1 MSEEQPVV
9 DRSPKARIGNV
20 FADEFTILQHLA
32 RGDVADTFLAELI
45 DPPTQVWIKICRA
58 EYSHD
63 RAQAERLLREAR
75 AAAAIL
81 HANVL
86 EVLDADLAPEGDV
99 YVVTEALEGEDLG
112 QLLRRSGRLPWS
124 RVRGIALQIAEAL
137 QAAHAAGIVHR
148 GIKPGNV
155 ILCADDFVKVAD
167 FGMVAVDEV
176 TQDREA
182 GTVVLGDAVHFIAP
196 EQALGEAVD
205 QRSDVYSLG
214 VLMYTLL
221 SGRVPF
227 FGRPTQVTMQHKF
240 ATATALGSVAPEAE
254 IPPLVEALV
263 LKAMSKRRED
273 RFQDMGALVTAL
285 QQIGEDGARG
295 GGDRAKAAARQQP
308 TTDSAMFYSLEALQG
323 LLAQTQEPR
332 AQIEIYGKMQRALTQ
347 LAGGAG
353 GKEAQSWQQWIA
365 QGLDYAYYNL
375 AAQHLAAE
383 QWQEL
388 VQTYREHAELTTDRA
403 MKTGLYGAMGY
414 VLDKSLGDI
423 PGAIAAYRSMIELD
437 PTSQDAVLALARL
450 YERAQQWDAAVQ
462 TLDHFLSL
470 CADPVARTEELTHVG
485 KLLHERLVASERAE
499 VYLRG
504 ALEHSPGHVP
514 ALTLLADMYRG
525 RKDWREL
532 AAVCEALLTH
542 ATSYYE
548 RVEFGIEAGFLHYRQ
563 LGDVAKATEIFARVI
578 ELDPENVR
586 VGTVLSKIYYES
598 GNYVGAAPIYEMLVR
613 KAPGAPISV
622 KAHVELCLRAA
633 RVERLLAR
641 SQRAL
646 KLFKK
651 ALELEPGNWTAMLG
665 RADLTFEAGEW
676 EAAFNFYEQLLAAT
690 AKEKTDKV
698 AAAIHVRLAEVC
710 KRRNHNQKAP
720 GHLRKALEL
729 DANNWQALEATL
741 EHQLAAEDWQG
752 ALNTRRAM
760 INASGDDGVKFELFV
775 ASGKLFR
782 DRLRDPQKAVI
793 AFQRA
798 LELRPRELGVMHL
811 LLDTFTE
818 RKMWPEAVGVLDRIV
833 EVEPEPARRARFH
846 YTAAVLLRDNLGQV
860 DAALARFDLVLD
872 EDPSQLKAFQAIDK
886 LLTQRK
892 EWKGLDR
899 AYRKMINRLP
909 PDGET
914 QPLPGGSAPLR
925 TMLWSNLAEIYRT
938 RLGDF
943 RAAAK
948 AFEVAA
954 ALDPGNADRWQILVE
969 LYEALLRNNA
979 REFTDNLIRAH
990 YTLVRL
996 EPHRYASY
1004 HRLFE
1009 IYVARRELDK
1019 AFCVARTL
1027 VFVKQAN
1034 AQETTLYNR
1043 YPQPEFRRIKQRL
1056 GEDLLR
1062 RCVFHADE
1070 DASVGAVLGLLA
1082 PVLAG
1087 WRPKLLP
1094 YPLRP
1099 SDRVDADDDGSL
1111 VSKSLIYVTSVYGWP
1126 QPDLYFRPD
1135 EPGDVAVLN
1144 VERGGS
1150 VRPTIIAL
1158 GGALAEKSENN
1169 LAFTLGR
1176 HALDLYPPHYAF
1188 MIIDRSPENLKDVI
1202 MASMHVCKVG
1212 APELSSGAQA
1222 LAREVTKNLPAAA
1235 IERLTAALQR
1245 LIKGGEVD
1253 VKRWARAAE
1262 LAGYR
1267 AGFLFCNDL
1276 ATAAHAIGQEQ
1287 RVFGSLLAPKEALRE
1302 LVVYSVSEEYFE
1314 ARRGLGLNVA

>member
-1 MSEEQPVV
+1 MSEDQPVV

-20 FADEFTILQHLA
+20 FADEFRILQHLA

-75 AAAAIL
+75 AAAAVL

-86 EVLDADLAPEGDV
+86 EVLDADIAPEGDV
-99 YVVTEALEGEDLG
+99 YVVTEALEGEDLS
-112 QLLRRSGRLPWS
+112 QLLRRVGRLPWA
-124 RVRGIALQIAEAL
+124 RVRGIALQIAEGL
-137 QAAHAAGIVHR
+137 QAAHEAGIVHR
-148 GIKPGNV
+148 AIKPGNV
-155 ILCADDFVKVAD
+155 VLCADDLVKVAD

-240 ATATALGSVAPEAE
+240 AAAAALGSVAPEAE

-273 RFQDMGALVTAL
+273 RFQSMGALVTAL
-285 QQIGEDGARG
+285 QELGIDGAHARG
-295 GGDRAKAAARQQP
+295 GKPSASARQQP

-323 LLAQTQEPR
+323 ALAQTQEPR
-332 AQIEIYGKMQRALTQ
+332 AQIDIYNKMQRALGQ
-347 LAGGAG
+347 LTGGAG
-353 GKEAQSWQQWIA
+353 GKEAASWQQWIA

-375 AAQHLAAE
+375 AAQYLQAE

-388 VQTYREHAELTTDRA
+388 VQTYREHAELTADRA

-423 PGAIAAYRSMIELD
+423 PGAIAAYRAMIKLD
-437 PTSQDAVLALARL
+437 PTSLDAVLALARL

-462 TLDHFLSL
+462 TIDHFLSL
-470 CADPVARTEELTHVG
+470 CAEPVARTEELTHAG

-504 ALEHSPGHVP
+504 ALEHTPGHVP
-514 ALTLLADMYRG
+514 ALTLLADIYRG
-525 RKDWREL
+525 RKEWREL
-532 AAVCEALLTH
+532 AAVCESLLTH

-548 RVEFGIEAGFLHYRQ
+548 RVEFGIEAAFLHYRQ

-586 VGTVLSKIYYES
+586 VGTVLSKIYYEA

-633 RVERLLAR
+633 RVERLLGR

-651 ALELEPGNWTAMLG
+651 TLDLEPGNWTALLG

-676 EAAFNFYEQLLAAT
+676 EAAFTHYEQLLAAS
-690 AKEKTDKV
+690 AKEKSDKV

-710 KRRNHNQKAP
+710 KRRNQGHKAP
-720 GHLRKALEL
+720 PYLRNALEL

-798 LELRPRELGVMHL
+798 LELRPRELQVMHL
-811 LLDTFTE
+811 LLETFTE
-818 RKMWPEAVGVLDRIV
+818 RRMWPEAIGVLDRIV
-833 EVEPEPARRARFH
+833 DVEPEPVRRARYH
-846 YTAAVLLRDNLGQV
+846 YTAAVVLRDELAQV
-860 DAALARFDLVLD
+860 DGALARFDRVLD

-892 EWKGLDR
+892 EWKSLDR

-909 PDGET
+909 PEGE
-914 QPLPGGSAPLR
+914 APLR
-925 TMLWSNLAEIYRT
+925 TMLWSNLAEIYRS
-938 RLGDF
+938 RLADY

-969 LYEALLRNNA
+969 LYEALVRNNS
-979 REFTDNLIRAH
+979 REFVDNLIRAH
-990 YTLVRL
+990 FTLVRL

-1009 IYVARRELDK
+1009 IYVAKRELDK

-1034 AQETTLYNR
+1034 PQETTLYNR
-1043 YPQPEFRRIKQRL
+1043 YPQPEHRRIKQRL

-1070 DASVGAVLGLLA
+1070 DAGVGAVLGLLA

-1087 WRPKLLP
+1087 WRPKMLP

-1099 SDRVDADDDGSL
+1099 SDRVDPDDDPSL
-1111 VSKSLIYVTSVYGWP
+1111 VSKSFIYVTSVYGFS

-1144 VERGGS
+1144 VERGNS
-1150 VRPTIIAL
+1150 VRPTMIAL
-1158 GGALAEKSENN
+1158 GAALHEKSENN

-1176 HALDLYPPHYAF
+1176 HVLDLYPPHYAF

-1202 MASMHVCKVG
+1202 MACMHVCKIG

-1222 LAREVTKNLPAAA
+1222 LAREVSKHLPAAA
-1235 IERLTAALQR
+1235 IERLTGALQR
-1245 LIKGGEVD
+1245 LVKGGEVD

-1262 LAGYR
+1262 LASYR

-1276 ATAAHAIGQEQ
+1276 GTAAHAIGQEQ
-1287 RVFGSLLAPKEALRE
+1287 RVLGAFFSPKEALRE

>member
-1 MSEEQPVV
+1 MSEAQAVV

-20 FADEFTILQHLA
+20 FADEFKILQHLS
-32 RGDVADTFLAELI
+32 RGDVADTFLAEFI

-58 EYSHD
+58 EFSQD

-75 AAAAIL
+75 AAAAVL
-81 HANVL
+81 HTNVL
-86 EVLDADLAPEGDV
+86 EVLDADIAPEGDV
-99 YVVTEALEGEDLG
+99 YVVTEAFEGEDLG
-112 QLLRRSGRLPWS
+112 LLLRRTGRLPWP
-124 RVRGIALQIAEAL
+124 RVRGIALQIAEGL
-137 QAAHAAGIVHR
+137 QAAHAAGVVHR
-148 GIKPGNV
+148 AIKPGNV
-155 ILCADDFVKVAD
+155 LLGEGDHVKVAD
-167 FGMVAVDEV
+167 FGMVAVEEV
-176 TQDREA
+176 TQDRDA

-205 QRSDVYSLG
+205 QRSDIYSLG

-240 ATATALGSVAPEAE
+240 AAAAALGSVAPEAE

-273 RFQDMGALVTAL
+273 RFQDMGALVAAL
-285 QQIGEDGARG
+285 QQIGEDGAREG
-295 GGDRAKAAARQQP
+295 GGGAKAAARKQQP
-308 TTDSAMFYSLEALQG
+308 TTDSAMFYSLEALQTALG
-323 LLAQTQEPR
+323 QTQDPR
-332 AQIEIYGKMQRALTQ
+332 AQIDILHKMQKALTQ

-353 GKEAQSWQQWIA
+353 GKEGQAWQQWIA

-375 AAQHLAAE
+375 AAQHLGAE

-423 PGAIAAYRSMIELD
+423 PGAIAAYRKMIQLD

-485 KLLHERLVASERAE
+485 KLLHEKLLASERAE
-499 VYLRG
+499 IYLRG
-504 ALEHSPGHVP
+504 ALEHTPGHVP

-532 AAVCEALLTH
+532 AAVCEALLTF

-563 LGDVAKATEIFARVI
+563 LGDIAKATEIFARVI

-586 VGTVLSKIYYES
+586 VGTVLSKIYYEA

-613 KAPGAPISV
+613 KAPGAPISL

-633 RVERLLAR
+633 RVERLLGR

-651 ALELEPGNWTAMLG
+651 ALDLEPGNWTAMLG

-676 EAAFNFYEQLLAAT
+676 EAAFGYYEQLLAAS

-710 KRRNHNQKAP
+710 KRRGQTQKAP
-720 GHLRKALEL
+720 GYLRQALEL

-760 INASGDDGVKFELFV
+760 INASGDDNVKFELFV

-798 LELRPRELGVMHL
+798 LELRPRELGVLHL

-818 RKMWPEAVGVLDRIV
+818 RKMWQEAVGVLDRIV
-833 EVEPEPARRARFH
+833 DVEPDPARRARFH
-846 YTAAVLLRDNLGQV
+846 YTAAVLLRDNLAQV
-860 DAALARFDLVLD
+860 DAALARFDRVLD

-914 QPLPGGSAPLR
+914 PLR

-943 RAAAK
+943 RAATK

-969 LYEALLRNNA
+969 LYEALIRNNNA
-979 REFTDNLIRAH
+979 REFTDPLVRAH
-990 YTLVRL
+990 FTLLRL

-1034 AQETTLYNR
+1034 AQETTFYNR

-1070 DASVGAVLGLLA
+1070 DAGVGAVLGLLA

-1087 WRPKLLP
+1087 WRPKMLP

-1099 SDRVDADDDGSL
+1099 SDRIDPEDDGSL
-1111 VSKSLIYVTSVYGWP
+1111 VSKLFVYVTSVYGYP

-1188 MIIDRSPENLKDVI
+1188 MVIDRSPENLKDVL

-1212 APELSSGAQA
+1212 APELSAGAQA
-1222 LAREVTKNLPAAA
+1222 LAREVTKHLPAAA

-1245 LIKGGEVD
+1245 LVKSGEVD

-1262 LAGYR
+1262 LASYR

-1287 RVFGSLLAPKEALRE
+1287 RVFGSILAPKEALRE

>member
-20 FADEFTILQHLA
+20 FADEFKILQHLA
-32 RGDVADTFLAELI
+32 RGDVADTFLAEFI
-45 DPPTQVWIKICRA
+45 DPPTPVWIKIVRQ
-58 EYSHD
+58 EFSQD
-63 RAQAERLLREAR
+63 RAQAERLLHEAR
-75 AAAAIL
+75 DAAAVL
-81 HANVL
+81 HVNVL
-86 EVLDADLAPEGDV
+86 EVLDADIAPEGDV
-99 YVVTEALEGEDLG
+99 YVVTEAFAGEDLG
-112 QLLRRSGRLPWS
+112 LLLRRSGRQPWP
-124 RVRGIALQIAEAL
+124 RVRAIALQIAEGL
-137 QAAHAAGIVHR
+137 QAAHAAGVIHR
-148 GIKPGNV
+148 AIKPGNV
-155 ILCADDFVKVAD
+155 IVGEDDHVKVAD
-167 FGMVAVDEV
+167 FGMVAVEAV

-205 QRSDVYSLG
+205 QRSDIYSLG

-240 ATATALGSVAPEAE
+240 AAAAALGSVAPEAE
-254 IPPLVEALV
+254 IPPLVESLV

-273 RFQDMGALVTAL
+273 RFQDMGALVAAL
-285 QQIGEDGARG
+285 QQIDEDGARE
-295 GGDRAKAAARQQP
+295 GDARAKAAARGKQQP
-308 TTDSAMFYSLEALQG
+308 TTDSAMFYSLEALQTALG
-323 LLAQTQEPR
+323 QTAEPR
-332 AQIEIYGKMQRALTQ
+332 AQIDILHKMQKALTQ

-353 GKEAQSWQQWIA
+353 GKEGQAWQQWIA

-388 VQTYREHAELTTDRA
+388 VQAYREHAERTGDRA
-403 MKTGLYGAMGY
+403 LKTGLYGAMGY
-414 VLDKSLGDI
+414 VLDKSLGEI
-423 PGAIAAYRSMIELD
+423 PGAIAAYRAMIQLD

-450 YERAQQWDAAVQ
+450 YERGQQWDAAVQ

-470 CADPVARTEELTHVG
+470 CADPGLRTEELTHVG
-485 KLLHERLVASERAE
+485 KLLHEKLVASERAE
-499 VYLRG
+499 LYLRG
-504 ALEHSPGHVP
+504 ALEHTPGHVP

-548 RVEFGIEAGFLHYRQ
+548 RVEFGIEAAFLHYRQ

-586 VGTVLSKIYYES
+586 VGTVLSKIYYEA

-633 RVERLLAR
+633 RVERLLGR
-641 SQRAL
+641 STRAL

-651 ALELEPGNWTAMLG
+651 ALDLEPGNWTAMLG

-676 EAAFNFYEQLLAAT
+676 EAAFGYYDQLLAAP

-698 AAAIHVRLAEVC
+698 SAAIHVRLAEVC
-710 KRRNHNQKAP
+710 KRRGQTQKAP
-720 GHLRKALEL
+720 GYLRKALEL

-760 INASGDDGVKFELFV
+760 INSAGDDGVKFELFV
-775 ASGKLFR
+775 ASGKLFNG
-782 DRLRDPQKAVI
+782 RLRDPQKAVI

-798 LELRPRELGVMHL
+798 LELRPRDLVVLHL

-818 RKMWPEAVGVLDRIV
+818 RKMWQEAVGVLDRIV
-833 EVEPEPARRARFH
+833 EVEPDAARRARFH
-846 YTAAVLLRDNLGQV
+846 YTAAVLLRDNLAQV
-860 DAALARFDLVLD
+860 DAALARLDRVLD
-872 EDPSQLKAFQAIDK
+872 DDPGQLKAFQAIDK

-914 QPLPGGSAPLR
+914 PLR
-925 TMLWSNLAEIYRT
+925 TMLWTNLAEIYRT

-954 ALDPGNADRWQILVE
+954 ALDPGNVDRWQILVE
-969 LYEALLRNNA
+969 LYEALVRNNNA
-979 REFTDNLIRAH
+979 REFGEPLIRAH
-990 YTLVRL
+990 FTLLRL
-996 EPHRYASY
+996 EPHRYVSY
-1004 HRLFE
+1004 HRLFD

-1027 VFVKQAN
+1027 VFLKQAT
-1034 AQETTLYNR
+1034 AQETTLYHR

-1056 GEDLLR
+1056 GEELLR

-1070 DASVGAVLGLLA
+1070 DAGVGAVLGLLA

-1087 WRPKLLP
+1087 WRPKMLP

-1099 SDRVDADDDGSL
+1099 SDRVDPEDDGSL
-1111 VSKSLIYVTSVYGWP
+1111 VSKSFVYVTSVYGLP

-1135 EPGDVAVLN
+1135 EPGDAAVLN

-1158 GGALAEKSENN
+1158 AGALAEKSENN
-1169 LAFTLGR
+1169 LAFMLGR

-1188 MIIDRSPENLKDVI
+1188 MIIDRSPENLKDVL

-1212 APELSSGAQA
+1212 APELSGGAQA
-1222 LAREVTKNLPAAA
+1222 LAREVTKHLPAAA

-1245 LIKGGEVD
+1245 LVKGGEVD

-1262 LAGYR
+1262 LASYR
-1267 AGFLFCNDL
+1267 AGFVFCNDL

-1314 ARRGLGLNVA
+1314 VRRGLGLHVA

>member
-1 MSEEQPVV
+1 M
-9 DRSPKARIGNV
+9 
-20 FADEFTILQHLA
+20 FADEFTILKHVS

-45 DPPTQVWIKICRA
+45 DPPTPVWIKICRA
-58 EYSHD
+58 QYSQD
-63 RAQAERLLREAR
+63 RAQAERIVREAK
-75 AAAAIL
+75 AAAAVL

-86 EVLDADLAPEGDV
+86 EILDADIAPEGDV
-99 YVVTEALEGEDLG
+99 YVVTEQVEGEDLG
-112 QLLRRSGRLPWS
+112 QLLRRAGRLPWP
-124 RVRGIALQIAEAL
+124 RVRGIALQVAQGL
-137 QAAHAAGIVHR
+137 QAAHEVGIVHR
-148 GIKPGNV
+148 AIKPGNV
-155 ILCADDFVKVAD
+155 VIAAGDHVKVAD
-167 FGMVAVDEV
+167 FGMMAVDEV
-176 TQDREA
+176 TQDREP

-205 QRSDVYSLG
+205 QRCDVYSLG

-240 ATATALGSVAPEAE
+240 AAAAALGSVAPEAG

-273 RFQDMGALVTAL
+273 RFQTMKRLVNALEEL
-285 QQIGEDGARG
+285 GDDGLHG
-295 GGDRAKAAARQQP
+295 GKGVSTQTSRQQP
-308 TTDSAMFYSLEALQG
+308 TTDSAMFYSLESLQG
-323 LLAQTQEPR
+323 LLAQTEDPR
-332 AQIEIYGKMQRALTQ
+332 AQIDIYHKMQRALGQ
-347 LAGGAG
+347 LAGGHEGQETA
-353 GKEAQSWQQWIA
+353 AWQGWIS

-375 AAQHLAAE
+375 AAAHLRAE
-383 QWQEL
+383 RWVEL
-388 VQTYREHAELTTDRA
+388 VQVYSEHAGVTADQA
-403 MKTGLYGAMGY
+403 MKTGLFGAMGF

-423 PGAIAAYRSMIELD
+423 PGAIAAYRSMIALA

-450 YERAQQWDAAVQ
+450 YERAGQWDAAVH

-470 CADPVARTEELTHVG
+470 CADPVMRTEELTRAA
-485 KLLHERLVASERAE
+485 KLLHERLAAPQRAQS
-499 VYLRG
+499 YLHG
-504 ALEHSPGHVP
+504 ALEHTPGHVP
-514 ALTLLADMYRG
+514 ALLLLADMHRG
-525 RKDWREL
+525 HKNWREL
-532 AAVCEALLTH
+532 AAVCEALLVH

-563 LGDVAKATEIFARVI
+563 LGDVAKATEIFAKVI

-586 VGTVLSKIYYES
+586 VGTVLSKIYYDA
-598 GNYVGAAPIYEMLVR
+598 GNYVGAAPIYEVLVR

-633 RVERLLAR
+633 RVERLLGR

-651 ALELEPGNWTAMLG
+651 ALDLDAGNWTALLG

-676 EAAFNFYEQLLAAT
+676 EAAVNHYEQLLATSAR
-690 AKEKTDKV
+690 EKTDKV

-710 KRRNHNQKAP
+710 KRRGQGHKAP
-720 GHLRKALEL
+720 PYLRRALEL
-729 DANNWQALEATL
+729 DANNWQALQATL
-741 EHQLAAEDWQG
+741 EHQLAAEDWLG
-752 ALNTRRAM
+752 ALDTRRAM
-760 INASGDDGVKFELFV
+760 INASGDEAVKFELFV

-782 DRLRDPQKAVI
+782 DRLREPQKAVI

-798 LELRPRELGVMHL
+798 LELRPRDVQVMHML
-811 LLDTFTE
+811 LETYTE
-818 RKMWPEAVGVLDRIV
+818 RRLWQEAIGVLDRIV
-833 EVEPEPARRARFH
+833 EVEPEPTRRARYH
-846 YTAAVLLRDNLGQV
+846 YTAAVVLRDELGRV
-860 DAALARFDLVLD
+860 DAALARFDQVLD
-872 EDPSQLKAFQAIDK
+872 EDPSQLKAFQAIDT

-909 PDGET
+909 PDGE
-914 QPLPGGSAPLR
+914 APLR
-925 TMLWSNLAEIYRT
+925 TMLWSNLAEIYRS
-938 RLGDF
+938 RLSDF

-969 LYEALLRNNA
+969 IYEALVRA
-979 REFTDNLIRAH
+979 EPRDAESVDNLVRAH
-990 YTLVRL
+990 FTLVRL

-1009 IYVARRELDK
+1009 VYVAKRELDK

-1034 AQETTLYNR
+1034 AQEAALFNR
-1043 YPQPEFRRIKQRL
+1043 YPQPEFRKIRQRL
-1056 GEDLLR
+1056 GEELLR
-1062 RCVFHADE
+1062 RSVFHADE
-1070 DASVGAVLGLLA
+1070 DAGVSAVLGLLA

-1087 WRPKLLP
+1087 FRPKALP
-1094 YPLRP
+1094 YPLRQA
-1099 SDRVDADDDGSL
+1099 DRVDPDDDASL
-1111 VSKSLIYVTSVYGWP
+1111 VSQTLIYVTSVYGFS

-1135 EPGDVAVLN
+1135 EPGDVAVMN
-1144 VERGGS
+1144 VERGTS
-1150 VRPTIIAL
+1150 VRPTMIAL
-1158 GGALAEKSENN
+1158 AAALHERGENN

-1188 MIIDRSPENLKDVI
+1188 MVIDRSPEGLKEVL
-1202 MASMHVCKVG
+1202 MACMQVCKVG
-1212 APELSSGAQA
+1212 APELSAGAQA
-1222 LAREVTKNLPAAA
+1222 LAREVGKHLSAAA
-1235 IERLTAALQR
+1235 IERLTAAIQR
-1245 LIKGGEVD
+1245 LLKGGEVD

-1276 ATAAHAIGQEQ
+1276 PTAAHAIGQEQ
-1287 RVFGSLLAPKEALRE
+1287 RVLGAFFSQKEALRE
-1302 LVVYSVSEEYFE
+1302 LVVYSVSEEYFA
-1314 ARRGLGLNVA
+1314 ARRGLGLAVA